1 MILDSLILQTKLF
14 MQEDMGI
21 EIKSV
26 DIVSDDLDKLILK
39 TNTSMIGT
47 GGKLKLMIVIS
58 FDESLINHLVEL
70 FMEGEEVEEDEKEEI
85 FDSVSGETIN
95 TIIGLALP
103 TFPNRGKGVSITP
116 PITINDVTN
125 MKKHKNS
132 KIMSANVD
140 TQYGSLSISAI
151 GLEDK
156 IN

>member
-21 EIKSV
+21 KINSV
-26 DIVSDDLDKLILK
+26 ETVNEELDKLVLK

-47 GGKLKLMIVIS
+47 GGKLNLMIVIS

-70 FMEGEEVEEDEKEEI
+70 FMEGEEVDEEEKEEVY
-85 FDSVSGETIN
+85 DSVSGETIN

-125 MKKHKNS
+125 MKKHKNA
-132 KIMSANVD
+132 KIMSANVQ
-140 TQYGSLSISAI
+140 TEHGSLSISAI
-151 GLEDK
+151 GTEDK

>member
-14 MQEDMGI
+14 LQEDMDI
-21 EIKSV
+21 EIQNV
-26 DIVSDDLDKLILK
+26 DTEDNSPDKLLLK

-47 GGKLKLMIVIS
+47 GGKLNLMLVIS
-58 FDESLINHLVEL
+58 FDESLISHLVDL

-116 PITINDVTN
+116 PIAIHDVTN
-125 MKKHKNS
+125 MKKHRNA
-132 KIMSANVD
+132 KILSANV
-140 TQYGSLSISAI
+140 TTKFGSLSISVI
-151 GLEDK
+151 GSEDIVK
-156 IN
+156 